1 MLPCRKTR
9 LNAVQA
15 VATQCNRLQIVQ
27 CCNTIQLVAEL
38 CSVAT
43 QYAIGRLSRLHRIA
57 AEQVALAHCSAY
69 LLLQEDA
76 MAALVALLFCHE
88 PDLCFKEN
96 KSVIE
101 LGHQYAAKPQPA
113 ALRLYRRC
121 IHSSTALRPRPTAQP
136 IQTLLG
142 QSCRLSVKCR
152 QLCRPCEY
160 TECARPAVSAQHHGV
175 RSVGCSHGCGND

>member
-15 VATQCNRLQIVQ
+15 VATQYNRLQIVR

-96 KSVIE
+96 KLVIE
-101 LGHQYAAKPQPA
+101 LGHQYAAKPSQRHCCCTDSVSTV
-113 ALRLYRRC
+113 AL
-121 IHSSTALRPRPTAQP
+121 HFDP
-136 IQTLLG
+136 
-142 QSCRLSVKCR
+142 VR
-152 QLCRPCEY
+152 QLSLYKPCW
-160 TECARPAVSAQHHGV
+160 AKAVDCQ
-175 RSVGCSHGCGND
+175 